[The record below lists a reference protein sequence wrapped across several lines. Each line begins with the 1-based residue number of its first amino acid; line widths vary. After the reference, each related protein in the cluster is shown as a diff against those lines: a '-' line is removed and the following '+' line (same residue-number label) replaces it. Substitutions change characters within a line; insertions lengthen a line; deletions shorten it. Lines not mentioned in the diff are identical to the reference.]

1 MNGAGPISWA
11 LMAITELK
19 NMSLETFLFYVK
31 GNSVVVGVLTESE
44 ETKILTFMG
53 GHRQSIQ
60 PCVQANYM

>member
-31 GNSVVVGVLTESE
+31 GNRVAE
-44 ETKILTFMG
+44 
-53 GHRQSIQ
+53 
-60 PCVQANYM
+60 